1 MLKKKEQK
9 LLVPLNCIFYLIQI
23 ETILNDPMQSM
34 VTIVTYVTALFE
46 GLIMSLMN
54 FVKSIIALICHCF
67 VCHQRTS

>member
-9 LLVPLNCIFYLIQI
+9 LLVPLNCIFFQT

-54 FVKSIIALICHCF
+54 FVKSIVALICHCF